1 VTRVGTSSE
10 FCLRCNWRRRW
21 MLEVPL
27 LLVVVDSMLEM
38 QEIES
43 GVSNVVGPSISEY
56 LVWSGT
62 VLP

>member
-1 VTRVGTSSE
+1 
-10 FCLRCNWRRRW
+10 